1 MEQKNEMLK
10 TYVIITNTKVD
21 SKDLQHLKN
30 FLKKLY
36 IYQCLEQKIANSQ
49 LISQELYKEIFIKL
63 KSRSSLA

>member
-30 FLKKLY
+30 LKKNY
-36 IYQCLEQKIANSQ
+36 T
-49 LISQELYKEIFIKL
+49 FINV
-63 KSRSSLA
+63 